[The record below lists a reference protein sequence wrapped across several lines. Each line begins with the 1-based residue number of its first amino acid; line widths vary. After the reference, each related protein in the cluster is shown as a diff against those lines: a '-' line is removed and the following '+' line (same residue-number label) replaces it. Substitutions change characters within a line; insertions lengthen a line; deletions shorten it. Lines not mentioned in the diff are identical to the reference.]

1 MEITSIS
8 FLLLAFLTVLVLNG
22 FRNFIWRRYLLFAAN
37 LVFLAGVATDPIQ
50 VIPLAIFL
58 GIGYILLLGQYHS
71 RLRHSLGLSISL
83 IIVLFVVLKRYA
95 IVEFVP
101 ALPFLYSVVGL
112 SYILFRLLHLLID
125 VKEGALAR
133 VPSPIEYVNYMC
145 FFLSFLSGPI
155 QRFQDFEAQELASAN
170 HQHTKE
176 SVEKALRRIILGFLK
191 VILVC
196 GLFAQTQYFSDGFLT
211 FISTTSNPL
220 DIVWIVRFATACT
233 LYTLFLYFNF
243 SGYMDVV
250 IGVGAMF
257 GFYLPENFQRPFEAK
272 NFLDFWARWHI
283 TLSNWFRTYLFNPLL
298 KVLVSHCSNQKLL
311 PYLGVMVFFVTFLVM
326 GLWHGTSR
334 IFFFYGVFLGFGV
347 SVNKLFQITMQR
359 KFWKQRYLRFRS
371 SVFIQHCS
379 RGLTFSYF
387 ALALTCLWTDQ
398 NLLRLLGSERG
409 MLAGCGALLVVWLV
423 ATLMLPTVSSLRQI
437 MARWPGDVAFF
448 SSPVMRNVPM
458 AIQVLLVLT
467 GLAVLQNQVVFVYKA
482 F

>member
-233 LYTLFLYFNF
+233 L
-243 SGYMDVV
+243 
-250 IGVGAMF
+250 
-257 GFYLPENFQRPFEAK
+257 
-272 NFLDFWARWHI
+272 
-283 TLSNWFRTYLFNPLL
+283 
-298 KVLVSHCSNQKLL
+298 
-311 PYLGVMVFFVTFLVM
+311 
-326 GLWHGTSR
+326 
-334 IFFFYGVFLGFGV
+334 
-347 SVNKLFQITMQR
+347 
-359 KFWKQRYLRFRS
+359 
-371 SVFIQHCS
+371 
-379 RGLTFSYF
+379 
-387 ALALTCLWTDQ
+387 
-398 NLLRLLGSERG
+398 
-409 MLAGCGALLVVWLV
+409 
-423 ATLMLPTVSSLRQI
+423 
-437 MARWPGDVAFF
+437 
-448 SSPVMRNVPM
+448 
-458 AIQVLLVLT
+458 
-467 GLAVLQNQVVFVYKA
+467 
-482 F
+482 